1 MVNISKNIWYW
12 YHNVSECYY
21 HVQLTVKYRKALLDN
36 RAERIIIET
45 LQGIK
50 ERYAIEIS
58 HLGFDQDH
66 IHLLL
71 RFLPTYS
78 AGQVIKVVKSLTAKA
93 IFTQLPEIKKDLWGG
108 EFWTDGYY
116 VATISGRGNK
126 KVIENY
132 IKNQGREQDIKQLR
146 LFDLGT

>member
-36 RAERIIIET
+36 RAESIIIGT

-93 IFTQLPEIKKDLWGG
+93 IFEQLPEIKKELWGG

-146 LFDLGT
+146 LFNLGA

>member
-36 RAERIIIET
+36 RAESIIIET

-93 IFTQLPEIKKDLWGG
+93 IFAQLPEIKKELWGG

-116 VATISGRGNK
+116 VATISGRGSK